1 MSYLTLGALVVVA
14 FFVLS
19 AVLRRGERVSM
30 PGDRSAYS
38 AEAASVESLIRAGR
52 KIEAIKRL
60 REETGLGLKEA
71 KEEVE
76 RRQRQL

>member
-1 MSYLTLGALVVVA
+1 MESSPIG
-14 FFVLS
+14 
-19 AVLRRGERVSM
+19 
-30 PGDRSAYS
+30 S

>member
-1 MSYLTLGALVVVA
+1 MRCCGAA
-14 FFVLS
+14 S
-19 AVLRRGERVSM
+19 GSRCRGTDPPTRRR
-30 PGDRSAYS
+30 PR
-38 AEAASVESLIRAGR
+38 SVESLIRAGR